1 MVYFCYHSFFLGS
14 LLRSGVLFFFGLR
27 RKMTGNFLKK
37 KKNTNLACP
46 FEISNDVVALLGLLE
61 AIESHLGT
69 RDVLLGVLEIVE
81 QGHIRP
87 DHALVLVGVRVR
99 KPGRLTR
106 LAAYQAVQVGT
117 DLVGTALKQKEC
129 CSFIQKRGEHI

>member
-1 MVYFCYHSFFLGS
+1 MFYF
-14 LLRSGVLFFFGLR
+14 LLSLFFSWIFVALWGAFFR
-27 RKMTGNFLKK
+27 WITTENDGNFLKK
-37 KKNTNLACP
+37 KITNLACP
-46 FEISNDVVALLGLLE
+46 LEISNDVVALLGLLE
-61 AIESHLGT
+61 TIEGHLGA

-81 QGHIRP
+81 QGLIRP

-117 DLVGTALKQKEC
+117 DLVDTALKQKEC

>member
-1 MVYFCYHSFFLGS
+1 
-14 LLRSGVLFFFGLR
+14 VLFLWITTENDGTF
-27 RKMTGNFLKK
+27 KK
-37 KKNTNLACP
+37 KKKITNLACSL
-46 FEISNDVVALLGLLE
+46 EISNDVVALLGLLE
-61 AIESHLGT
+61 AIESHLGA

-81 QGHIRP
+81 QGVIRP

-99 KPGRLTR
+99 KPGHLTR